1 MPFFHFH
8 FEKNEVRPQ
17 QLKMAALV
25 AVVGPVVPPAG
36 SGVPLTD
43 KLVPVCEREL
53 KNGESLAITR
63 AELDVSQFK
72 EKLLSS
78 GSVIWDDAYHA
89 KENVKLTR
97 PAHDAWGIK
106 KVMFTF
112 CDDYL
117 QKVIDLPFS
126 QSEEWRVHLTPIYQA
141 IGVDETRI
149 VRSLLACMPPGVEI
163 PVHHDTGFWVQHTH
177 RIHVPI
183 ITGPGVDFFVGHSNE
198 TIEKYQFN
206 EGRVVELNNQ
216 AKHAVSNNWNQGR
229 VHLIFDY
236 VDEGF
241 PLTRYTLKKG
251 EEVHQTRRSI
261 DLARHEGSRPSP
273 SFIVLGAQKCGTTS
287 LYEYLMAHPLCTK
300 GSQRETHYF
309 DWRWGG
315 RTQADKES
323 LALKEDDVE
332 GHAAQYQSYFSAML
346 KKYPSILTGE
356 STPSYLL
363 HYDTVIPR
371 LQKLCPWGPKLFCIF
386 RNPVDRAYSQY
397 RMITSTEGSEDQ
409 LKARGF
415 SEYGNMTFE
424 EVVDQEISELN
435 SKGLFRADPPF
446 SSADFTREIVS
457 SRPMGHGGHSIVA
470 RGLYVFQLQ
479 PWLDAYPLQGGKM
492 SIYSIGDLA
501 SESVQATM
509 DVVYSHVG
517 LPPHTLSQ
525 EEVQPKNT
533 RETKVPMDSAVRQK
547 LEEFYAPFNERF
559 FSLIGRRIENW

>member
-1 MPFFHFH
+1 M
-8 FEKNEVRPQ
+8 VST
-17 QLKMAALV
+17 V
-25 AVVGPVVPPAG
+25 AGGSVLIPPVGK
-36 SGVPLTD
+36 GVPLSD
-43 KLVPVCEREL
+43 KQVPVCQREL
-53 KNGESLAITR
+53 RNGEPLAITL
-63 AELDVSQFK
+63 AEVNVSGFK

-117 QKVIDLPFS
+117 QKVVDLPFS
-126 QSEEWRVHLTPIYQA
+126 QSEEWRAHLVPIYQA
-141 IGVDETRI
+141 IGVDERRI

-198 TIEKYQFN
+198 TIAKYDFS

-216 AKHAVSNNWNQGR
+216 AKHAVSNNWDQSR

-241 PLTRYTLKKG
+241 PLTRYTLQKG
-251 EEVHQTRRSI
+251 EEVYQTRRSI

-287 LYEYLMAHPLCTK
+287 LYEYLMSHPLCTK
-300 GSQRETHYF
+300 GAQRETHYF

-315 RTQADKES
+315 RTQEDKDA
-323 LALKEDDVE
+323 LDLKENDIE
-332 GHAAQYQSYFSAML
+332 GHRAQYQSYFSAL
-346 KKYPSILTGE
+346 LTKYSSILTGE

-363 HYDTVIPR
+363 HYDIVIPR

-397 RMITSTEGSEDQ
+397 RMVTSTEGSAEQ

-424 EVVDQEISELN
+424 EVVDQEMKEL
-435 SKGLFRADPPF
+435 STKGLHRTEPPF
-446 SSADFTREIVS
+446 TSKDFTREIVS
-457 SRPMGHGGHSIVA
+457 SRPMGHGGHSIIA

-479 PWLDAYPLQGGKM
+479 PWLEAYPLESGNM
-492 SIYSIGDLA
+492 SIYSIGDLS
-501 SESVQATM
+501 SENVQATM
-509 DVVYSHVG
+509 DVIYAQVG
-517 LPPHTLSQ
+517 LPPHRLC
-525 EEVQPKNT
+525 EEEKKPKNT
-533 RETKVPMDSAVRQK
+533 RETKVPIDPMVRQR
-547 LEEFYAPFNERF
+547 LAEFYAPFNERL